1 MKASWLAHSRL
12 QHTRT
17 HPQVLVDAKANV
29 HHANKDGMT
38 ALLWA
43 AHNGH
48 DKALQVKRAY
58 RTRHPECGGDES
70 MGSKSE
76 GVL

>member
-1 MKASWLAHSRL
+1 M
-12 QHTRT
+12 
-17 HPQVLVDAKANV
+17 LVDAKADV
-29 HHANKDGMT
+29 HHANKTGMT

-48 DKALQVKRAY
+48 GKILQVKSAC

-70 MGSKSE
+70 MGNKSD
-76 GVL
+76 GVLWCKNVSVRVCCGAGK

>member
-1 MKASWLAHSRL
+1 M
-12 QHTRT
+12 
-17 HPQVLVDAKANV
+17 LVDAKADV
-29 HHANKDGMT
+29 HHADKEGMT

-43 AHNGH
+43 AHNRH
-48 DKALQVKRAY
+48 DKALQVKSAY

-76 GVL
+76 GVLWCKRGRVRACCGAGK